1 MFEGWLFLI
10 LFCLVKH
17 PKDSGIS
24 RHYKSWEHHR
34 CDWIIYTS
42 ALTLP
47 APIHH
52 TKKKVMKSPPLQ
64 PSLTNLKR
72 HFQEPF
78 SLRQSLGTNKFSLSH
93 SLSDS
98 PTTGMHLHN
107 HAHIHSLHFSLRD
120 TKKPHAFAVYHMQAY
135 TSLPFQSRKYIITNA
150 FWVKFYFHLRYANT
164 KAEYF
169 H

>member
-1 MFEGWLFLI
+1 MFEGWLFFI
-10 LFCLVKH
+10 LFCVVTH

-34 CDWIIYTS
+34 YDWIIYTS

-78 SLRQSLGTNKFSLSH
+78 SLRQSRNKQVLTLPLTVRQPHNWHALTQSCTHSFSTFLTERYKRASCICSLSH
-93 SLSDS
+93 ASIHISSLSV
-98 PTTGMHLHN
+98 TQIHN
-107 HAHIHSLHFSLRD
+107 HKRILG
-120 TKKPHAFAVYHMQAY
+120 
-135 TSLPFQSRKYIITNA
+135 
-150 FWVKFYFHLRYANT
+150 
-164 KAEYF
+164 
-169 H
+169 